1 MGVQGLC
8 TLLENHRDVYRDVR
22 FRQSRLVIDGCN
34 LIYLLYF
41 DSGLDQNHGGEYAA
55 FEALIEKFI
64 KALRDCRITPYVVL
78 DGGSDYTDKKLETVT
93 ERAKDRIIR
102 AHQAAVEGRHKG
114 ILPQLVNV
122 MFKQTLARLEVP
134 VAKCYGEADQEI
146 AALASEWKCPV
157 LSKDSDFYIFDLP
170 GPVGL
175 LPLSDFHWDAVQ
187 GSGSQSYIPCKGYTT
202 SSFCIVFQIQR
213 QILPAFAALAGN
225 DYVKL
230 QRRES
235 SIKWA
240 QFAGPDNGGG
250 DGWKSSRLEGLLRW
264 LRRFNEPRD
273 AFKAALE
280 LMGGLSE
287 DKKKELMQGLHLGM
301 EEYTPSQL
309 PEEVLPPWDG
319 ATVPSC
325 GKDWVRLPLTQARL
339 PSDILDVLLLRRN
352 SLNNCVDHG
361 DTPSSHLTSWPLR
374 QLMYGL
380 LLGEGEEVME
390 RDRDGLQINFIPV
403 KAVVPDSC
411 RYLKLNSLD
420 QAEPSL
426 CLQVL
431 LEALGVTEA
440 SLSNLPPPLR
450 LPVAATC
457 YWLRSARPRPDEAL
471 VKALLLG
478 LSTGDA
484 LRQRAAL
491 QIPNHQYRQQL
502 DVGVVHAINQWQ
514 SCLRVSIQL
523 NQLLGF
529 PLPEPPIAKLF
540 QGTVIHQ
547 LVHRMRSGAKVKS
560 FPKKERSSAILYH
573 TMQTVVHQFHTQEA
587 SAGPEDHQR
596 ASAGAVAAAPR
607 RQPLD
612 ELTANLTAN
621 LQQLFLL
628 YGDGDEEAATEACS
642 TVKVQEDL
650 HLSELVSVKTRYRA
664 KERNNRCRNPELA
677 RKEECRGWDLL

>member
-8 TLLENHRDVYRDVR
+8 TLLENHRDVYRDVQ

-41 DSGLDQNHGGEYAA
+41 DAGLDQNHGGEYAA
-55 FEALIEKFI
+55 FEALIEKFV

-102 AHQAAVEGRHKG
+102 AHQAAIEGSHEG
-114 ILPQLVNV
+114 ILPQLVKV
-122 MFKQTLARLEVP
+122 VFKQTLARLEVP

-146 AALASEWKCPV
+146 AALASEWRCPV

-170 GPVGL
+170 RPVGL
-175 LPLSDFHWDAVQ
+175 LPLSDFQWEAVQ

-202 SSFCIVFQIQR
+202 TSFCIFFQIQP

-235 SIKWA
+235 PIKWA
-240 QFAGPDNGGG
+240 QFAAGS
-250 DGWKSSRLEGLLRW
+250 WKSSRLQGLLRW

-273 AFKAALE
+273 AFEAALG

-287 DKKKELMQGLHLGM
+287 DKKKELMQDLHLGM
-301 EEYTPSQL
+301 EEYKIPPSAL
-309 PEEVLPPWDG
+309 KKFFIHGMVPPFPVAG
-319 ATVPSC
+319 RVPN
-325 GKDWVRLPLTQARL
+325 WVRLPLTQAQL
-339 PSDILDVLLLRRN
+339 TSDILDVLLLRRN
-352 SLNNCVDHG
+352 SLHNPVEHADM
-361 DTPSSHLTSWPLR
+361 PSSQLTSRPLR

-390 RDRDGLQINFIPV
+390 RDRNGLQIDFIPV
-403 KAVVPDSC
+403 KAVVPGTC
-411 RYLKLNSLD
+411 QHLKLNSLD
-420 QAEPSL
+420 QVNLLGVLSLAEPSL

-440 SLSNLPPPLR
+440 SLSNLPPLLR

-457 YWLRSARPRPDEAL
+457 YWLRHAQPRPDETL
-471 VKALLLG
+471 LKALLLG

-484 LRQRAAL
+484 LRQR
-491 QIPNHQYRQQL
+491 QHRQKL
-502 DVGVVHAINQWQ
+502 DLGVVHAINQWM

-529 PLPEPPIAKLF
+529 PLPEPPIA
-540 QGTVIHQ
+540 
-547 LVHRMRSGAKVKS
+547 R
-560 FPKKERSSAILYH
+560 LYH
-573 TMQTVVHQFHTQEA
+573 TMQTVVHQFHTEEA
-587 SAGPEDHQR
+587 SAALEGHQQ
-596 ASAGAVAAAPR
+596 ASAVAVVAAAPR

-612 ELTANLTAN
+612 ELTTN

-642 TVKVQEDL
+642 TVKGQEDL
-650 HLSELVSVKTRYRA
+650 YLSELVSVKTRYRA